1 MRINF
6 GLACF
11 VLQLPVSSNLVG
23 GCLLAA
29 LAARRVAIQQPS
41 ATINNAARGPK

>member
-11 VLQLPVSSNLVG
+11 VLQLPVSSNLAG

-29 LAARRVAIQQPS
+29 LAARRSGDS
-41 ATINNAARGPK
+41 ATFCSD